1 TRGVKNK
8 EIGQGIADWLALP
21 FDVRACRLD
30 LYRAS
35 FLTQKDMVK
44 KIYDGLEDSRPDIPA
59 LFESEREALLRT
71 LDQMAAI
78 NQCQLTADLLT
89 IAAEIMTAYTNAK
102 RHRNALDFTD
112 LIAKTRELLEQK
124 GEDWVHFKLDE
135 GIDHIL
141 VDEAQDTNIDQWKII
156 EYLSAELQ
164 SGLGRETK
172 SPRSLFVVGDK
183 KQSIFSFHGADPESF
198 TRMRHFFENR
208 SKQAE
213 REFDTVN
220 LETSF
225 RTTKPVLSL
234 VDQVFSNPDLT
245 RQLGLEPNENLV
257 HYSFRENEAG
267 KVELWDVITK
277 ENEEKKDTDAT
288 WLLPFSKER
297 SSPSNGAPHSLA
309 TRIANKIEHI
319 IEGKELVPS
328 TGRPAAPR
336 DILVLVRTRTGPF
349 ITSLVRQ
356 LKIKKIA
363 VSGIDRMALRDQ
375 IAVEDC
381 LALARFVRLPADD
394 LSLACLLKSPFIRI
408 DEDQLMELAL
418 GRKKDETLWSRAEKH
433 LPEETVAW
441 IKEQVDMG
449 SALSPFNFFNETL
462 SCPCPYDQTGSAR
475 RAFSTCLGPDCIDP
489 LDEFLNYC
497 LTIEQDGIHG
507 LEDFI
512 THMEKSDLQIKRES
526 EDSEKESG
534 NQVRIMTVHASKGLE
549 APIVFLPDT
558 TALPNPS
565 KTPRLLWMDKRETGT
580 FPLWT
585 DKTDNICALY
595 KEARTKEK
603 DREYAEY
610 LRLLYV
616 ALTRARDHLYICGEL
631 KKDGFS
637 KTNNQLTWYQLV
649 KEAFPRLSGVE
660 ISGDRHIYE
669 LKSDITQKG
678 IRKTDSIAAPLP
690 AWLPLPPAKE
700 KDIRHFV
707 QPSLLGR
714 TNDAALS
721 PLQNSD
727 GYRFERGI
735 LTHRLF
741 QFLPQITPLH
751 REKAATL
758 FLKKSGSALP
768 VSVRDEIAKEVLTV
782 LNDPVFAPVF
792 GPDSL
797 AEVSVTGEIG
807 EGRILSGQIDRLVVK
822 KDRILIVDFKSNR
835 PSPANESEIPQ
846 SYRDQLRAYKSAI
859 SKIYQNLPV
868 ECALLWTD
876 KAILMPIKV

>member
-1 TRGVKNK
+1 
-8 EIGQGIADWLALP
+8 L
-21 FDVRACRLD
+21 
-30 LYRAS
+30 
-35 FLTQKDMVK
+35 
-44 KIYDGLEDSRPDIPA
+44 
-59 LFESEREALLRT
+59 
-71 LDQMAAI
+71 
-78 NQCQLTADLLT
+78 
-89 IAAEIMTAYTNAK
+89 
-102 RHRNALDFTD
+102 
-112 LIAKTRELLEQK
+112 
-124 GEDWVHFKLDE
+124 
-135 GIDHIL
+135 
-141 VDEAQDTNIDQWKII
+141 
-156 EYLSAELQ
+156 
-164 SGLGRETK
+164 
-172 SPRSLFVVGDK
+172 
-183 KQSIFSFHGADPESF
+183 
-198 TRMRHFFENR
+198 
-208 SKQAE
+208 
-213 REFDTVN
+213 
-220 LETSF
+220 
-225 RTTKPVLSL
+225 
-234 VDQVFSNPDLT
+234 
-245 RQLGLEPNENLV
+245 
-257 HYSFRENEAG
+257 
-267 KVELWDVITK
+267 
-277 ENEEKKDTDAT
+277 
-288 WLLPFSKER
+288 
-297 SSPSNGAPHSLA
+297 
-309 TRIANKIEHI
+309 
-319 IEGKELVPS
+319 
-328 TGRPAAPR
+328 
-336 DILVLVRTRTGPF
+336 
-349 ITSLVRQ
+349 
-356 LKIKKIA
+356 
-363 VSGIDRMALRDQ
+363 
-375 IAVEDC
+375 
-381 LALARFVRLPADD
+381 
-394 LSLACLLKSPFIRI
+394 
-408 DEDQLMELAL
+408 
-418 GRKKDETLWSRAEKH
+418 
-433 LPEETVAW
+433 
-441 IKEQVDMG
+441 
-449 SALSPFNFFNETL
+449 
-462 SCPCPYDQTGSAR
+462 
-475 RAFSTCLGPDCIDP
+475 
-489 LDEFLNYC
+489 